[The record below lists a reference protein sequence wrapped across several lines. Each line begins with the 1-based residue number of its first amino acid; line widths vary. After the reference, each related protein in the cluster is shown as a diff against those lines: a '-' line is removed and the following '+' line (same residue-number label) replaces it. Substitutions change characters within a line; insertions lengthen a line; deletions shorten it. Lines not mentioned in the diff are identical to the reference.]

1 MASAMSWM
9 ELFETLINN
18 FLSLTNVARSF
29 VLEIARVLDLTLEIK
44 MKTIH
49 LFNFMF
55 SFVDELYV
63 LLNLS

>member
-18 FLSLTNVARSF
+18 FLFLTNVARSF

-49 LFNFMF
+49 LFNFIF
-55 SFVDELYV
+55 SFVDELYL

>member
-18 FLSLTNVARSF
+18 FLSLTNVARSS

-49 LFNFMF
+49 LFNFIF
-55 SFVDELYV
+55 SFVDELYL

>member
-49 LFNFMF
+49 LFNFIF
-55 SFVDELYV
+55 SFVDELYL
-63 LLNLS
+63 LLNLT

>member
-9 ELFETLINN
+9 ELLETLINN

-29 VLEIARVLDLTLEIK
+29 VLEISRVLDLTLEIK

-49 LFNFMF
+49 LFNFIF
-55 SFVDELYV
+55 SFVDELYL

>member
-49 LFNFMF
+49 LFNFIF
-55 SFVDELYV
+55 SFVDELYL

>member
-49 LFNFMF
+49 LFNFIF
-55 SFVDELYV
+55 SFVDELYL
-63 LLNLS
+63 LLNVS